1 VKAVKTY
8 LLAALVGSM
17 LGIGGWAGTA
27 SAQSDL
33 ELATYYY
40 NTGAFEQAR
49 LYLDNLWK
57 KDPSV
62 YDMYLNTLLE
72 LEDFD
77 TAEQIVKS
85 RLKKSR
91 DKSMAQV
98 DLGALYLRIG
108 RDEEAQEAFDEA
120 IKNLPVGRGPTK
132 RLAEA
137 FIKLDQLDR
146 ALATYEQAIR
156 NGKDTY
162 GYHYELANLQG
173 LRGDYEGMVDSFME
187 LLNQRPNYL
196 RTVQNSFNRNL
207 RVADDVRQADMV
219 RRKVLK
225 ASQERPEATV
235 YLELLVWV
243 FNQQRDFLSAMAHV
257 KALDQRNGEDGK
269 RLMDLAGVA
278 AKNND
283 LETAYECYAL
293 VAAKGPNSARYDAAR
308 QAMLKVKT
316 EQVTGTYPLDSLA
329 AETLS
334 NQYKATLQDLGEAP
348 GTCGIMTDWAQLL
361 AFYLNDAN
369 QAEAVLQR
377 AVDMPGLPLDA
388 RNEAKLMLG
397 DVLVFQDDVWTA
409 SLLFSQVDLDHKEGL
424 LGQKAKFRNARVSYY
439 TGDFNWAQAQLDILK
454 ASTSK
459 LISNDAIDL
468 SLLITDNFNM
478 DTLTAPMEMFARAD
492 LLRYRNQLDDALA
505 TLDTLATT
513 YPLHTLEDES
523 LLIRAEIAMQR
534 GAFATAIG
542 HYEEIL
548 ELHFMDILADDAL
561 FGLADLHENQLG
573 APDVAQGLYERLLNE
588 FPGSLYAVEAR
599 KRFRRLRGDIL
610 E

>member
-1 VKAVKTY
+1 MRT
-8 LLAALVGSM
+8 
-17 LGIGGWAGTA
+17 AGTA
-27 SAQSDL
+27 HAQSDL

-72 LEDFD
+72 LEEFD
-77 TAEQIVKS
+77 DAESIVKS

-98 DLGALYLRIG
+98 DLGSLYLRIG
-108 RDEEAQEAFDEA
+108 RDEEAQEAFKEA
-120 IKNLPVGRGPTK
+120 LKALPVGRGPAK
-132 RLAEA
+132 RLADA
-137 FIKLDQLDR
+137 FIKLDQLDL
-146 ALATYEQAIR
+146 ALATYEKAMA
-156 NGKDTY
+156 NANDNS

-173 LRGDYEGMVDSFME
+173 LRGDYEGMVDSFMD
-187 LLNQRPNYL
+187 LLHERPNYL

-207 RVADDVRQADMV
+207 RVANDVRQADMV

-225 ASQERPEATV
+225 ASQERPEDNV
-235 YLELLVWV
+235 YLELLIWV

-257 KALDQRNGEDGK
+257 KALDQRNGEDGR
-269 RLMDLAGVA
+269 RLMELAEVA
-278 AKNND
+278 AKNGD
-283 LETAYECYAL
+283 LETAYECYAN
-293 VAAKGPNSARYDAAR
+293 VAAKGAGSTRYDDAK
-308 QAMLKVKT
+308 QAMLAVRT
-316 EQVTGTYPLDSLA
+316 EQVTGSFPLDTAA
-329 AETLS
+329 AEALSDQYRVTL
-334 NQYKATLQDLGEAP
+334 LDLGENP
-348 GTCGIMTDWAQLL
+348 GTSGIMADWAQLL
-361 AFYLNDAN
+361 AFHLNDAA
-369 QAEAVLQR
+369 QAEDILQR
-377 AVDMPGLPLDA
+377 AVDMPGLGMED
-388 RNEAKLMLG
+388 RSEIKLMLG
-397 DVLVFQDDVWTA
+397 DVLVFRDDVWTA

-424 LGQKAKFRNARVSYY
+424 LGQQAKFRNARVSYF

-478 DTLTAPMEMFARAD
+478 DTITAPMEMFARAD
-492 LLRYRNQLDDALA
+492 LLRYRNRLDEALT
-505 TLDTLATT
+505 TLDSLVLE
-513 YPLHTLEDES
+513 YPMHTLEDEI
-523 LLIRAEIAMQR
+523 LLIRAEIALKR
-534 GAFATAIG
+534 GQFDDAIG

-561 FGLADLHENQLG
+561 FGLADLHEEQLD
-573 APDVAQGLYERLLNE
+573 APDVAQGLYERLLTE

-599 KRFRRLRGDIL
+599 KRFRQLRGDIL

>member
-1 VKAVKTY
+1 MGT
-8 LLAALVGSM
+8 
-17 LGIGGWAGTA
+17 AGTA
-27 SAQSDL
+27 HAQSDL

-72 LEDFD
+72 LEEFD
-77 TAEQIVKS
+77 DAESIVKS

-98 DLGALYLRIG
+98 DLGSLYLRIG
-108 RDEEAQEAFDEA
+108 RDEEAQEAFKEA
-120 IKNLPVGRGPTK
+120 LKALPVGRGPAK
-132 RLAEA
+132 RLADA
-137 FIKLDQLDR
+137 FIKLDQLDL
-146 ALATYEQAIR
+146 ALATYEKAMA
-156 NGKDTY
+156 NANDNY

-173 LRGDYEGMVDSFME
+173 LRGDYEGMVDSFMD
-187 LLNQRPNYL
+187 LLHERPNYL

-207 RVADDVRQADMV
+207 RVANDVRQADMV

-225 ASQERPEATV
+225 ASQERPEDNV
-235 YLELLVWV
+235 YLELLIWV

-257 KALDQRNGEDGK
+257 KALDQRNGEDGR
-269 RLMDLAGVA
+269 RLMELAEVA
-278 AKNND
+278 AKNGD
-283 LETAYECYAL
+283 LETAYECYAN
-293 VAAKGPNSARYDAAR
+293 VAAKGAGSTRYDDAK
-308 QAMLKVKT
+308 QAMLAVRT
-316 EQVTGTYPLDSLA
+316 EQVTGSFPLDTAA
-329 AETLS
+329 AEALSDQYRVTL
-334 NQYKATLQDLGEAP
+334 LDLGENP
-348 GTCGIMTDWAQLL
+348 GTSGIMADWAQLL
-361 AFYLNDAN
+361 AFHLNDAA
-369 QAEAVLQR
+369 QAEEILQR
-377 AVDMPGLPLDA
+377 AVDMPGLGMED
-388 RNEAKLMLG
+388 RSEIKLMLG
-397 DVLVFQDDVWTA
+397 DVLVFRDDVWTA

-424 LGQKAKFRNARVSYY
+424 LGQQAKFRNARVSYF

-478 DTLTAPMEMFARAD
+478 DTITAPMEMFARAD
-492 LLRYRNQLDDALA
+492 LLRYRNRLDEALT
-505 TLDTLATT
+505 TLDSLVLE
-513 YPLHTLEDES
+513 YPMHTLEDEI
-523 LLIRAEIAMQR
+523 LLIRAEIALKR
-534 GAFATAIG
+534 GQFDDAIG

-561 FGLADLHENQLG
+561 FGLADLHEEQLD
-573 APDVAQGLYERLLNE
+573 APDVAQGLYERLLTE

-599 KRFRRLRGDIL
+599 KRFRQLRGDIL

>member
-1 VKAVKTY
+1 MERHLILSCAV
-8 LLAALVGSM
+8 LFGGLALC
-17 LGIGGWAGTA
+17 LGPA

-40 NTGAFEQAR
+40 NSGAYEQAR

-72 LEDFD
+72 LEAYDQ
-77 TAEQIVKS
+77 AEDVVKS
-85 RLKKSR
+85 RLKKSK
-91 DKSMAQV
+91 DESMAQV
-98 DLGALYLRIG
+98 DLGSLYLRIG
-108 RDEEAQEAFDEA
+108 KDAEAQEAFQQALRE
-120 IKNLPVGRGPTK
+120 LPVGRGPAK
-132 RLAEA
+132 RLADA
-137 FIKLDQLDR
+137 FIKLDQLDL
-146 ALATYEQAIR
+146 ALATYEKAIR
-156 NGKDTY
+156 TATDNY

-187 LLNQRPNYL
+187 LLHLRPNYL
-196 RTVQNSFNRNL
+196 NTVQNSFDRNL
-207 RVADDVRQADMV
+207 RVSTDVRQADMV

-225 ASQERPEATV
+225 ASQQYPEDAV
-235 YLELLVWV
+235 YLELLIWV

-257 KALDQRNGEDGK
+257 KALDQRNGEDGR
-269 RLMDLAGVA
+269 RLMDLAEVA
-278 AKNND
+278 RKNGD
-283 LETAYECYAL
+283 LETAYECYAH
-293 VAAKGPNSARYDAAR
+293 VAAKGPGATRHDAAR
-308 QAMLKVKT
+308 QAMLGVRT
-316 EQVTGTYPLDSLA
+316 EQVTSTLPLDTA
-329 AETLS
+329 AALDLS
-334 NQYKATLQDLGEAP
+334 DQYRAALRDLGEHP
-348 GTCGIMTDWAQLL
+348 GTCGMLADWAMLL
-361 AFYLNDAN
+361 AFHLDDPA
-369 QAEAVLQR
+369 QAEDILQR
-377 AVDMPGLPLDA
+377 GVDMPGLEKET
-388 RNEAKLMLG
+388 RNELKLMLG
-397 DVLVFQDDVWTA
+397 DVLVFRDDVWSA

-424 LGQKAKFRNARVSYY
+424 LGQQAKFRNARVSYF

-492 LLRYRNQLDDALA
+492 LLRYRNRLDDALL
-505 TLDTLATT
+505 TLDSLVLAH
-513 YPLHTLEDES
+513 PMHTLEDEV
-523 LLIRAEIAMQR
+523 LLIRAEIALER
-534 GAFATAIG
+534 GQFDTAIG
-542 HYEEIL
+542 HFEEIL

-561 FGLADLHENQLG
+561 FGLATLHEEQLD

-599 KRFRRLRGDIL
+599 KRFRQLRGDIL

>member
-1 VKAVKTY
+1 VKLLKTY
-8 LLAALVGSM
+8 LLACAV
-17 LGIGGWAGTA
+17 LGLLAASSGTCR
-27 SAQSDL
+27 AQSDL

-40 NTGAFEQAR
+40 NSGAFEQAR

-62 YDMYLNTLLE
+62 YEMYLNTLLE
-72 LEDFD
+72 LEDYD
-77 TAEQIVKS
+77 EAEDIVKA

-98 DLGALYLRIG
+98 DLGSLYLRIG
-108 RDEEAQEAFDEA
+108 RDAEAETAFRKALQE
-120 IKNLPVGRGPTK
+120 LPEGRGPTK

-137 FIKLDQLDR
+137 FIKLDQLD
-146 ALATYEQAIR
+146 LAFQTYERAKA
-156 NGKDTY
+156 NAKDSY
-162 GYHYELANLQG
+162 GYNYELANLQG
-173 LRGDYEGMVDSFME
+173 LRGDYEGMVNSFME
-187 LLNQRPNYL
+187 LLHERPNYL

-207 RVADDVRQADMV
+207 RVASDTRQADMV
-219 RRKVLK
+219 RKRVLK
-225 ASQERPEATV
+225 ASQERPEDTV

-243 FNQQRDFLSAMAHV
+243 FNQQRDFLSALAHV
-257 KALDQRNGEDGK
+257 KALDKRNNENGK
-269 RLMDLAGVA
+269 RLMELAEVA
-278 AKNND
+278 AKNGD
-283 LETAYECYAL
+283 LETAYECYAA
-293 VAAKGPNSARYDAAR
+293 VAAKGPNGTRHDDAR
-308 QAMLKVKT
+308 QAMLKVRA
-316 EQVTGTYPLDSLA
+316 EQVTGTFPLDSA
-329 AETLS
+329 AARTLS
-334 NQYKATLQDLGEAP
+334 EQYRTTLRDLGETP
-348 GTCGIMTDWAQLL
+348 STNGIMTDWAQLL
-361 AFYLNDAN
+361 AFHLNDPD
-369 QAEAVLQR
+369 QAEVLLDR
-377 AVDMPGLPLDA
+377 AVNMPGLNLDD
-388 RNEAKLMLG
+388 RNRSKLMLG
-397 DVLVFQDDVWTA
+397 DILVFQDDIWTA

-424 LGQKAKFRNARVSYY
+424 LGQQAKFRNARVSYF

-492 LLRYRNQLDDALA
+492 LLRYRNRLDDALS
-505 TLDTLATT
+505 TLDSLVTAH
-513 YPLHTLEDES
+513 PMHTLEDEII
-523 LLIRAEIAMQR
+523 LIRAEIALQR
-534 GAFATAIG
+534 GNFDDAIK

-599 KRFRRLRGDIL
+599 KRFRSLRGDVL

>member
-1 VKAVKTY
+1 MTLRIYFMGTV
-8 LLAALVGSM
+8 LGCM
-17 LGIGGWAGTA
+17 LGLGTA
-27 SAQSDL
+27 SAQGEL

-40 NTGAFEQAR
+40 NSGAFEQAK

-72 LEDFD
+72 LEAYEE
-77 TAEQIVKS
+77 AETIVKS

-98 DLGALYLRIG
+98 DLGSLYLKIG
-108 RDEEAQEAFDEA
+108 QTEDAQEAFEKALDE
-120 IKNLPVGRGPTK
+120 LPAGRGPTK

-137 FIKLDQLDR
+137 FIKLDQLDL
-146 ALATYEQAIR
+146 ALASYEKAMK
-156 NGKDTY
+156 NTKDKY

-173 LRGDYEGMVDSFME
+173 LRGDYQGMVASFME
-187 LLNQRPNYL
+187 LLHERPNYL

-219 RRKVLK
+219 RRQVLK
-225 ASQERPEATV
+225 ASQDRPEETV

-243 FNQQRDFLSAMAHV
+243 FNQQRDFYSAMAHV
-257 KALDQRNGEDGK
+257 KALDQRKGEDGK
-269 RLMDLAGVA
+269 RLMDLAQVA
-278 AKNND
+278 SKNGD

-293 VAAKGPNSARYDAAR
+293 VAAKGPAATRYDAAR
-308 QAMLKVKT
+308 QAMLKVRT
-316 EQVTGTYPLDSLA
+316 EQVTGSFPLDTAA
-329 AETLS
+329 AEELSTQYRTTLR
-334 NQYKATLQDLGEAP
+334 DLGETP
-348 GTCGIMTDWAQLL
+348 GTSGIMSDWAELM
-361 AFYLNDAN
+361 AFHLNRPDE
-369 QAEAVLQR
+369 AEAILDR
-377 AVDMPGLPLDA
+377 AVNMPGLELEA
-388 RNEAKLMLG
+388 RNTAKLMLG

-424 LGQKAKFRNARVSYY
+424 LGQQAKYRNARVSYF

-492 LLRYRNQLDDALA
+492 LLRYRNQLDQALS
-505 TLDTLATT
+505 TLDTLVTS
-513 YPLHTLEDES
+513 YPMHTLEDEA
-523 LLIRAEIAMQR
+523 LLIRAEIALQR
-534 GAFATAIG
+534 GQFNDAIG
-542 HYEEIL
+542 HYEEIM

-561 FGLADLHENQLG
+561 FGLADLHENQIG

>member
-1 VKAVKTY
+1 MTLRTY
-8 LLAALVGSM
+8 FMGTVLGCM
-17 LGIGGWAGTA
+17 LGLGTA
-27 SAQSDL
+27 SAQGEL

-40 NTGAFEQAR
+40 NSGAFEQAK

-72 LEDFD
+72 LEAYEE
-77 TAEQIVKS
+77 AETIVKS

-98 DLGALYLRIG
+98 DLGSLYLKIG
-108 RDEEAQEAFDEA
+108 KTEAAQEAFEKALDE
-120 IKNLPVGRGPTK
+120 LPAGRGPTK

-137 FIKLDQLDR
+137 FIKLDQLDL
-146 ALATYEQAIR
+146 ALASYEKAMK
-156 NGKDTY
+156 NTKDKY

-173 LRGDYEGMVDSFME
+173 LRGDYQGMVASFME
-187 LLNQRPNYL
+187 LLHERPNYL

-219 RRKVLK
+219 RRQVLK
-225 ASQERPEATV
+225 ASQDRPEETV

-243 FNQQRDFLSAMAHV
+243 FNQQRDFYSAMAHV
-257 KALDQRNGEDGK
+257 KALDQRKGEDGK
-269 RLMDLAGVA
+269 RLMDLAQVA
-278 AKNND
+278 SKNGD

-293 VAAKGPNSARYDAAR
+293 VAAKGPAATRYDAAR
-308 QAMLKVKT
+308 QAMLKVRT
-316 EQVTGTYPLDSLA
+316 EQVTGSFPLDTAA
-329 AETLS
+329 AEELS
-334 NQYKATLQDLGEAP
+334 TQYRTTLQDLGETP
-348 GTCGIMTDWAQLL
+348 GTSGIMSDWAELM
-361 AFYLNDAN
+361 AFHLNRPDE
-369 QAEAVLQR
+369 AEAILDR
-377 AVDMPGLPLDA
+377 AVNMPGLELEA
-388 RNEAKLMLG
+388 RNTAKLMLG

-424 LGQKAKFRNARVSYY
+424 LGQQAKYRNARVSYF

-492 LLRYRNQLDDALA
+492 LLRYRNQLDQALS
-505 TLDTLATT
+505 TLDTLVTS
-513 YPLHTLEDES
+513 YPMHTLEDEA
-523 LLIRAEIAMQR
+523 LLIRAEIALQR
-534 GAFATAIG
+534 GQFNDAIG
-542 HYEEIL
+542 HYEEIM

-561 FGLADLHENQLG
+561 FGLADLHENQIG

>member
-1 VKAVKTY
+1 MRT
-8 LLAALVGSM
+8 
-17 LGIGGWAGTA
+17 AGTA
-27 SAQSDL
+27 HAQSDL

-72 LEDFD
+72 LEEFD
-77 TAEQIVKS
+77 DAESIVKS

-98 DLGALYLRIG
+98 DLGSLYLRIG
-108 RDEEAQEAFDEA
+108 RDEEAQEAFKEA
-120 IKNLPVGRGPTK
+120 LKALPVGRGPAK
-132 RLAEA
+132 RLADA
-137 FIKLDQLDR
+137 FIKLDQLDL
-146 ALATYEQAIR
+146 ALATYEKAMA
-156 NGKDTY
+156 NANDNY

-173 LRGDYEGMVDSFME
+173 LRGDYEGMVDSFMD
-187 LLNQRPNYL
+187 LLHERPNYL

-207 RVADDVRQADMV
+207 RVANDVRQADMV

-225 ASQERPEATV
+225 ASQERPEDNV
-235 YLELLVWV
+235 YLELLIWV

-257 KALDQRNGEDGK
+257 KALDQRNGEDGR
-269 RLMDLAGVA
+269 RLMELAEVA
-278 AKNND
+278 AKNGD
-283 LETAYECYAL
+283 LETAYECYAN
-293 VAAKGPNSARYDAAR
+293 VAAKGAGSTRYDDAK
-308 QAMLKVKT
+308 QAMLAVRT
-316 EQVTGTYPLDSLA
+316 EQVTGSFPLDTAA
-329 AETLS
+329 AEALSDQYRVTL
-334 NQYKATLQDLGEAP
+334 LDLGENP
-348 GTCGIMTDWAQLL
+348 GTSGIMADWAQLL
-361 AFYLNDAN
+361 AFHLNDAA
-369 QAEAVLQR
+369 QAEDILQR
-377 AVDMPGLPLDA
+377 AVDMPGLGMED
-388 RNEAKLMLG
+388 RSEIKLMLG
-397 DVLVFQDDVWTA
+397 DVLVFRDDVWTA

-424 LGQKAKFRNARVSYY
+424 LGQQAKFRNARVSYF

-478 DTLTAPMEMFARAD
+478 DTITAPMEMFARAD
-492 LLRYRNQLDDALA
+492 LLRYRNRLDEALT
-505 TLDTLATT
+505 TLDSLVLE
-513 YPLHTLEDES
+513 YPMHTLEDEI
-523 LLIRAEIAMQR
+523 LLIRAEIALKR
-534 GAFATAIG
+534 GQFDDAIG

-561 FGLADLHENQLG
+561 FGLADLHEEQLD
-573 APDVAQGLYERLLNE
+573 APDVAQGLYERLLTE

-599 KRFRRLRGDIL
+599 KRFRQLRGDIL

>member
-1 VKAVKTY
+1 MTLRIYFMGTV
-8 LLAALVGSM
+8 LGCM
-17 LGIGGWAGTA
+17 LGLGTA
-27 SAQSDL
+27 SAQGEL

-40 NTGAFEQAR
+40 NSGAFEQAK

-72 LEDFD
+72 LEAYEE
-77 TAEQIVKS
+77 AETIVKS

-98 DLGALYLRIG
+98 DLGSLYLKIG
-108 RDEEAQEAFDEA
+108 QTEAAQEAFEKALDE
-120 IKNLPVGRGPTK
+120 LPAGRGPTK

-137 FIKLDQLDR
+137 FIKLDQLDL
-146 ALATYEQAIR
+146 ALASYEKAMK
-156 NGKDTY
+156 NTKDKY

-173 LRGDYEGMVDSFME
+173 LRGDYQGMVASFME
-187 LLNQRPNYL
+187 LLHERPNYL

-219 RRKVLK
+219 RRQVLK
-225 ASQERPEATV
+225 ASQDRPEETV

-243 FNQQRDFLSAMAHV
+243 FNQQRDFYSAMAHV
-257 KALDQRNGEDGK
+257 KALDQRKGEDGK
-269 RLMDLAGVA
+269 RLMDLAQVA
-278 AKNND
+278 SKNGD

-293 VAAKGPNSARYDAAR
+293 VAAKGPAATRYDAAR
-308 QAMLKVKT
+308 QAMLKVRT
-316 EQVTGTYPLDSLA
+316 EQVTGSFPLDTAA
-329 AETLS
+329 AEELS
-334 NQYKATLQDLGEAP
+334 TQYRTTLQDLGETP
-348 GTCGIMTDWAQLL
+348 GTSGIMSDWAELM
-361 AFYLNDAN
+361 AFHLNRPDE
-369 QAEAVLQR
+369 AEAILDR
-377 AVDMPGLPLDA
+377 AVNMPGLELEA
-388 RNEAKLMLG
+388 RNTAKLMLG

-424 LGQKAKFRNARVSYY
+424 LGQQAKYRNARVSYF

-492 LLRYRNQLDDALA
+492 LLRYRNQLDQALS
-505 TLDTLATT
+505 TLDTLVTS
-513 YPLHTLEDES
+513 YPMHTLEDEA
-523 LLIRAEIAMQR
+523 LLIRAEIALQR
-534 GAFATAIG
+534 GQFNDAIG
-542 HYEEIL
+542 HYEEIM

-561 FGLADLHENQLG
+561 FGLADLHENQIG

>member
-1 VKAVKTY
+1 MRICFPFLPALALACVFFGQTG
-8 LLAALVGSM
+8 AALG
-17 LGIGGWAGTA
+17 
-27 SAQSDL
+27 QSDL

-72 LEDFD
+72 LEDYEE
-77 TAEQIVKS
+77 AEDIVKA
-85 RLKKSR
+85 RLKKSQ
-91 DKSMAQV
+91 DKSMAQL
-98 DLGALYLRIG
+98 DLGSLYLRIG
-108 RDEEAQEAFDEA
+108 REDEAQDAFNRALEE
-120 IKNLPVGRGPTK
+120 LPVGRGPAK

-137 FIKLDQLDR
+137 FVKLDQLDL
-146 ALATYEQAIR
+146 ALATYRKAMTSS
-156 NGKDTY
+156 NDKY

-173 LRGDYEGMVDSFME
+173 LRGDYEGMVDSFMD
-187 LLNQRPNYL
+187 LLHERPNYL

-225 ASQERPEATV
+225 ASQERPEDTV
-235 YLELLVWV
+235 YLELLIWV

-257 KALDQRNGEDGK
+257 KALDQRNGEDGR
-269 RLMDLAGVA
+269 RLMELAEVA
-278 AKNND
+278 AKNGD
-283 LETAYECYAL
+283 LETAYECYAI
-293 VAAKGPNSARYDAAR
+293 VAAKGAAASRYDAAR
-308 QAMLKVKT
+308 QAMLAVRT
-316 EQVTGTYPLDSLA
+316 EQITTHFPLDTA
-329 AETLS
+329 AAIALS
-334 NQYKATLQDLGEAP
+334 DQYRNALRDLGETP
-348 GTCGIMTDWAQLL
+348 GTSGIMTDWAQLL
-361 AFYLNDAN
+361 AFHLNDAA
-369 QAEAVLQR
+369 QAETILTR
-377 AVDMPGLPLDA
+377 AVEMPGLNLDD
-388 RNEAKLMLG
+388 RNKIKLMLG
-397 DVLVFQDDVWTA
+397 DVLVFMDDVWTA

-424 LGQKAKFRNARVSYY
+424 LGQQAKFRNARVSYF

-478 DTLTAPMEMFARAD
+478 DTITAPMEMFARAD
-492 LLRYRNQLDDALA
+492 LLRYRNQLDEALT
-505 TLDTLATT
+505 TLDSLIVA
-513 YPLHTLEDES
+513 YPMHTLEDEI
-523 LLIRAEIAMQR
+523 LLIRAEIALQR
-534 GAFATAIG
+534 GQFDTAIG

-561 FGLADLHENQLG
+561 FGLADLHEHQLE
-573 APDVAQGLYERLLNE
+573 APDVAQGMYERLLNE

-599 KRFRRLRGDIL
+599 KRFRQLRGDIL

>member
-1 VKAVKTY
+1 MTLRIYFMGTV
-8 LLAALVGSM
+8 LGCM
-17 LGIGGWAGTA
+17 LGLGTA
-27 SAQSDL
+27 SAQGEL

-40 NTGAFEQAR
+40 NSGAFEQAK

-72 LEDFD
+72 LEAYEE
-77 TAEQIVKS
+77 AETIVKS

-98 DLGALYLRIG
+98 DLGSLYLKIG
-108 RDEEAQEAFDEA
+108 KTEAAQEAFEKALDE
-120 IKNLPVGRGPTK
+120 LPAGRGPTK

-137 FIKLDQLDR
+137 FIKLDQLDL
-146 ALATYEQAIR
+146 ALASYEKAMK
-156 NGKDTY
+156 NTKDKY

-173 LRGDYEGMVDSFME
+173 LRGDYQGMVASFME
-187 LLNQRPNYL
+187 LLHERPNYL

-219 RRKVLK
+219 RRQVLK
-225 ASQERPEATV
+225 ASQDRPEETV

-243 FNQQRDFLSAMAHV
+243 FNQQRDFYSAMAHV
-257 KALDQRNGEDGK
+257 KALDQRKGEDGK
-269 RLMDLAGVA
+269 RLMDLAQVA
-278 AKNND
+278 SKNGD

-293 VAAKGPNSARYDAAR
+293 VAAKGPAATRYDAAR
-308 QAMLKVKT
+308 QAMLKVRT
-316 EQVTGTYPLDSLA
+316 EQVTGSFPLDTAA
-329 AETLS
+329 AEELSTQYRTTLR
-334 NQYKATLQDLGEAP
+334 DLGETP
-348 GTCGIMTDWAQLL
+348 GTSGIMSDWAELM
-361 AFYLNDAN
+361 AFHLNRPDE
-369 QAEAVLQR
+369 AEAILDR
-377 AVDMPGLPLDA
+377 AVNMPGLELEA
-388 RNEAKLMLG
+388 RNTAKLMLG

-424 LGQKAKFRNARVSYY
+424 LGQQAKYRNARVSYF

-492 LLRYRNQLDDALA
+492 LLRYRNQLDQALS
-505 TLDTLATT
+505 TLDTLVTS
-513 YPLHTLEDES
+513 YPMHTLEDEA
-523 LLIRAEIAMQR
+523 LLIRAEIALQR
-534 GAFATAIG
+534 GQFNDAIG
-542 HYEEIL
+542 HYEEIM

-561 FGLADLHENQLG
+561 FGLADLHENQMG